1 MALDNRTSVELCP
14 LLELKQ
20 RRPLA
25 ADQHLGRFLYR
36 RRLHIR
42 GNLNWSKPVT

>member
-1 MALDNRTSVELCP
+1 MALDIRASVELCP
-14 LLELKQ
+14 LLELKP

-25 ADQHLGRFLYR
+25 ADQHLGRSLYR

-42 GNLNWSKPVT
+42 RNLNIE